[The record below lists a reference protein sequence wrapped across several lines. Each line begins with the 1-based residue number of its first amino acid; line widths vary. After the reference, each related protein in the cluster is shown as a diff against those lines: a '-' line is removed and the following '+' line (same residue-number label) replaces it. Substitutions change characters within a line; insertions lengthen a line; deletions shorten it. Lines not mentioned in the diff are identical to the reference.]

1 MNRVI
6 SWLQSVLA
14 RAILTRVIV
23 VTAFL
28 INVSLSFGNP
38 LPAHALPLLTIDSSS
53 YAVDP
58 DNDRLPTYTKAD
70 GNQKPDL
77 IENSRDKL
85 KSAADNI
92 KEKLNLEQPLN
103 ESKKEFL
110 NRDKDKTDPGIKGK

>member
-14 RAILTRVIV
+14 RAILTTVIV
-23 VTAFL
+23 GTAFS
-28 INVSLSFGNP
+28 IAISFGFGNP
-38 LPAHALPLLTIDSSS
+38 LPAHALPLLTVDTSS
-53 YAVDP
+53 YAADP
-58 DNDRLPTYTKAD
+58 DDYRLPTYAKAD

-92 KEKLNLEQPLN
+92 KEKLNLDQPLP
-103 ESKKEFL
+103 ESTKEFL
-110 NRDKDKTDPGIKGK
+110 NRDQDKTDLGIKGK